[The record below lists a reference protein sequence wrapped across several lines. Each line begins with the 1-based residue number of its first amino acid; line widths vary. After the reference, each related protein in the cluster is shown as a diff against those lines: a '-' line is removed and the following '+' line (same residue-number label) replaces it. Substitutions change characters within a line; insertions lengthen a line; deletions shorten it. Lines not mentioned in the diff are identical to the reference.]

1 MPYENFLSEVGEGDE
16 KYETFSLDCKG
27 ATGDMIY
34 ISDREVTHS
43 SYAGGLGHSICEV
56 NVLKYT
62 KITHS
67 GMPLALETS

>member
-1 MPYENFLSEVGEGDE
+1 MLYKNYLSEVGEGDE

-27 ATGDMIY
+27 IAGDMIY
-34 ISDREVTHS
+34 ITDREVTHP

-62 KITHS
+62 KITS
-67 GMPLALETS
+67 RGMSLVL